1 MPESTELAKTE
12 GAVPDLVRPVRGGGL
27 DSRHVTL
34 PRLYKGETQS
44 NAFKAGLIQAGCIY
58 IGQGADDPDPVVV
71 ATKPFTDESEGE
83 TVRAHILQ
91 VKLGLSRKQQ
101 GRPLETWEY
110 NDPTAPLDAR
120 ETFDFT
126 LALPEVEDGA
136 DIPVKV
142 LMSST
147 STQTAKRINFPL
159 LRLNDEERWPEL
171 AWDLSIKKRTKT
183 EGGQTNTWFV
193 WQARQ
198 VAKEDVPEEHV
209 KLAKGLANMLGGA
222 GDVTPPAPQAAPPA
236 PAQPEI

>member
-1 MPESTELAKTE
+1 MSTELATQDS
-12 GAVPDLVRPVRGGGL
+12 AVPDLVRPARGGGL

-44 NAFKAGLIQAGCIY
+44 NAFKAGLIKAGCIY
-58 IGQGADDPDPVVV
+58 IGQGADDPDPIVV
-71 ATKPFTDESEGE
+71 AEKPFTDEKDGD
-83 TVRAHILQ
+83 TIRVHILQ

-126 LALPEVEDGA
+126 LALPEIDP

-159 LRLNDEERWPEL
+159 LRLGDESRWPEL
-171 AWDLSIKKRTKT
+171 AFDFSIKKRTKT

-193 WQARQ
+193 WQSRQ
-198 VAKEDVPEEHV
+198 VGAADVKDEHV
-209 KLAKGLANMLGGA
+209 EIAKALAEMLGGA
-222 GDVTPPAPQAAPPA
+222 GDVTPPAPAPQAAPAPA
-236 PAQPEI
+236 PEI